1 MMNAIWKSNVGKLF
15 LGGCGTQLGAVFAL
29 ATLAGVF
36 LVCSVCAVSSALT
49 VALAQQGVVLPAN
62 ATAETLPMQEAGVA
76 PSGEAE
82 ALRAEITSLVGQV
95 ESLKAR
101 AASQP
106 AASTP
111 QPLQPKPF
119 AIALQPGVNLRSG
132 PGASYYRVGSLPLGR
147 RVEIVGR
154 NQDSSWWLVAAPEGL
169 AWVSANYV
177 TAYDVGDTLPVVSIP
192 ALLVWPTPLPGQAA
206 PLAAQ
211 PASIA
216 AQPASGAGPLPPAT
230 PSTSIPL
237 LPCGTPTA
245 TAAQGGVFVEDTEGF
260 KQLRKKLSYPPIS
273 ASFSPQ
279 GDQIALTEGIKLY
292 LITTDSFHGQ
302 TLMSENGIIKPAGSI
317 VWSPDGQYLAVVV
330 EKLNCKTCRSVV
342 LVRIADASL
351 FFLQTPNNLTGDEPR
366 WTQDGRLLI
375 NVHPGEPAQGTT
387 YVYDLEGKGQV
398 AAGTF
403 ALSSSHEGQQWF
415 PWRPG
420 RTWQAGVAERP
431 DAYNAD

>member
-1 MMNAIWKSNVGKLF
+1 MMNTIWKSNLGKLF
-15 LGGCGTQLGAVFAL
+15 LGGCGTQLGAVFTL

-36 LVCSVCAVSSALT
+36 LVCSVCAASGALT
-49 VALAQQGVVLPAN
+49 AALAQQSVVLPAA
-62 ATAETLPMQEAGVA
+62 ATAEAPPMPEAGVA
-76 PSGEAE
+76 PTGEAE

-95 ESLKAR
+95 ESLRAK

-106 AASTP
+106 APSA
-111 QPLQPKPF
+111 PLPPQPKPF
-119 AIALQPGVNLRSG
+119 AIALQSGVNLRSG
-132 PGASYYRVGSLPLGR
+132 PGASYYRVGVLPLGT

-154 NQDSSWWLVAAPEGL
+154 NQDSSWWLVSAPEGL
-169 AWVSANYV
+169 AWVSATYV

-192 ALLVWPTPLPGQAA
+192 ALLVWPTPLPGQPA
-206 PLAAQ
+206 PLPAQ
-211 PASIA
+211 PA
-216 AQPASGAGPLPPAT
+216 PAT
-230 PSTSIPL
+230 EPVPVTPNTSSPA

-245 TAAQGGVFVEDTEGF
+245 IAAQIGLFVEDTEGF
-260 KQLRKKLSYPPIS
+260 KQLRKQLSYPPIS

-292 LITTDSFHGQ
+292 LITTDSFNGRI
-302 TLMSENGIIKPAGSI
+302 LMSENGIIKPAAGI
-317 VWSPDGQYLAVVV
+317 AWSPDGQYLAVVV

-342 LVRIADASL
+342 LVHVSDATL

-375 NVHPGEPAQGTT
+375 NVYPVDPAQGTA
-387 YVYDLEGKGQV
+387 YVYDLEGKGVV
-398 AAGTF
+398 ATGTLV
-403 ALSSSHEGQQWF
+403 LSASSYGQKWF

-420 RTWQAGVAERP
+420 RTWQAGVSERA

>member
-1 MMNAIWKSNVGKLF
+1 MMNTFWKSNLGKLF

-29 ATLAGVF
+29 ATLAGIF
-36 LVCSVCAVSSALT
+36 LICSTCAVSSALT
-49 VALAQQGVVLPAN
+49 AALAQQGVVLPAG
-62 ATAETLPMQEAGVA
+62 ATAEALPTQEAGVA
-76 PSGEAE
+76 PTEE
-82 ALRAEITSLVGQV
+82 DELLRAEITSLVGQV
-95 ESLKAR
+95 ESLKAK

-106 AASTP
+106 APSTP
-111 QPLQPKPF
+111 VPPQPKPF
-119 AIALQPGVNLRSG
+119 AIALQSGVNLRSG
-132 PGASYYRVGSLPLGR
+132 PGVSYYRVGTLPLGR
-147 RVEIVGR
+147 RVEIMGR

-192 ALLVWPTPLPGQAA
+192 ALLVWPTPLPGQPASS
-206 PLAAQ
+206 AAQ
-211 PASIA
+211 PAS
-216 AQPASGAGPLPPAT
+216 SAGSPPPAA
-230 PSTSIPL
+230 PAGSAPV

-245 TAAQGGVFVEDTEGF
+245 TAAQGGVFVEESEGF

-273 ASFSPQ
+273 AAFSPQ
-279 GDQIALTEGIKLY
+279 GDQVALTEGIKLY
-292 LITTDSFHGQ
+292 LITTDSFNGRI
-302 TLMSENGIIKPAGSI
+302 LMSENGIIKPAGSI

-342 LVRIADASL
+342 LVRVSDATL

-375 NVHPGEPAQGTT
+375 NVYPSDPAQGKA
-387 YVYDLEGKGQV
+387 YVYDLEGQGQV

-403 ALSSSHEGQQWF
+403 ALSSSHEGQMWF

-420 RTWQAGVAERP
+420 RIWQAGVTERA
-431 DAYNAD
+431 DSYNAD

>member
-1 MMNAIWKSNVGKLF
+1 MMNTIWKSNLGKLF

-29 ATLAGVF
+29 ATLASIF
-36 LVCSVCAVSSALT
+36 LVCSACAVSSALT
-49 VALAQQGVVLPAN
+49 AALAQQGVVLPAN
-62 ATAETLPMQEAGVA
+62 ATAEALPTEAAGVA
-76 PSGEAE
+76 PTEE
-82 ALRAEITSLVGQV
+82 VELLRAEITSLVGQV
-95 ESLKAR
+95 ESLQAK
-101 AASQP
+101 AASQS

-111 QPLQPKPF
+111 LPLQPKPF
-119 AIALQPGVNLRSG
+119 AIALQSGVNLRSG

-147 RVEIVGR
+147 RVEIMGR

-192 ALLVWPTPLPGQAA
+192 ALLVWPTPLPGQPT
-206 PLAAQ
+206 PLSAQ
-211 PASIA
+211 PAPS
-216 AQPASGAGPLPPAT
+216 AGPLPAT
-230 PSTSIPL
+230 PAPSAPL
-237 LPCGTPTA
+237 LPCGTPTE

-260 KQLRKKLSYPPIS
+260 KQLRKQLSRPPIS

-292 LITTDSFHGQ
+292 LVTPDSLHGQ
-302 TLMSENGIIKPAGSI
+302 ILMSENGIIKPAGGI

-330 EKLNCKTCRSVV
+330 EELNCKTCRSVV
-342 LVRIADASL
+342 LVRISDASL
-351 FFLQTPNNLTGDEPR
+351 FFLRTPNNLTGDEPR

-375 NVHPGEPAQGTT
+375 NVNPGEPAQGTT
-387 YVYDLEGKGQV
+387 YVYDLNGQGEV
-398 AAGTF
+398 AAGIF
-403 ALSSSHEGQQWF
+403 VLSSSQEGQKWL

-420 RTWQAGVAERP
+420 RTWQAGVSERP

>member
-1 MMNAIWKSNVGKLF
+1 MMNAIWKSNLGKLF

-29 ATLAGVF
+29 ATLVGLV

-49 VALAQQGVVLPAN
+49 AALAQQGVVLPAS
-62 ATAETLPMQEAGVA
+62 ATVEALPPQEAGAA
-76 PSGEAE
+76 PTGEAE
-82 ALRAEITSLVGQV
+82 LLRAEIASLVGQV
-95 ESLKAR
+95 ESLKAK

-111 QPLQPKPF
+111 LPPQPPKPF

-132 PGASYYRVGSLPLGR
+132 PGASYYRVGTLPLGR
-147 RVEIVGR
+147 RVEIMGR

-169 AWVSANYV
+169 AWVSASYV
-177 TAYDVGDTLPVVSIP
+177 TVYDVGDTLPVVSIP
-192 ALLVWPTPLPGQAA
+192 ALLVWPTPLPGQPAS
-206 PLAAQ
+206 LAAQ
-211 PASIA
+211 PAPSA
-216 AQPASGAGPLPPAT
+216 GPPPASAQPPFGT
-230 PSTSIPL
+230 PVTSTPL

-245 TAAQGGVFVEDTEGF
+245 TAAQAGVFVEDSEGF
-260 KQLRKKLSYPPIS
+260 KQLRKQLSYPPVS

-292 LITTDSFHGQ
+292 LITSDSFNGQ
-302 TLMSENGIIKPAGSI
+302 ILMSENGIIKPAGGL

-342 LVRIADASL
+342 LVRISDASL

-387 YVYDLEGKGQV
+387 YVYDLEGRGEV

-403 ALSSSHEGQQWF
+403 TLSSSHEGQKWL

>member
-1 MMNAIWKSNVGKLF
+1 MMNAIWKSNLGKLF
-15 LGGCGTQLGAVFAL
+15 LGSCGTQLGAVFAL

-36 LVCSVCAVSSALT
+36 LVCSVCAASSALT
-49 VALAQQGVVLPAN
+49 AALAQPGVVLPAN
-62 ATAETLPMQEAGVA
+62 ATVEALPIQEAGIA
-76 PSGEAE
+76 PTSEAE
-82 ALRAEITSLVGQV
+82 SLRAEITSLVGQV
-95 ESLKAR
+95 ESLKAK

-106 AASTP
+106 AVSTP
-111 QPLQPKPF
+111 VPVQPKPF

-132 PGASYYRVGSLPLGR
+132 PGASYYRVGTLPLGT
-147 RVEIVGR
+147 RVEIMGR

-177 TAYDVGDTLPVVSIP
+177 TAYDVGDKLPMVSIP
-192 ALLVWPTPLPGQAA
+192 ALLVWPTPLPGQLA
-206 PLAAQ
+206 P
-211 PASIA
+211 IA
-216 AQPASGAGPLPPAT
+216 AQPASSAGSLPSASAQPPFGT
-230 PSTSIPL
+230 PSASTSL
-237 LPCGTPTA
+237 VPCGTPTA

-260 KQLRKKLSYPPIS
+260 KQLRKKLSYPPIA

-279 GDQIALTEGIKLY
+279 GNRIALTEGIKLY
-292 LITTDSFHGQ
+292 LITTDSFNGQ
-302 TLMSENGIIKPAGSI
+302 ILMSENGIIKPAGNI

-330 EKLNCKTCRSVV
+330 EKLNCTTCRSVV
-342 LVRIADASL
+342 LVRISDDTL

-375 NVHPGEPAQGTT
+375 NVYPNDPAQGTA

-403 ALSSSHEGQQWF
+403 ALSSSHEGQKWF

-420 RTWQAGVAERP
+420 RIWQAGVTERP

>member
-1 MMNAIWKSNVGKLF
+1 MMNTLWKSNLGKLF

-29 ATLAGVF
+29 ATLAGIF
-36 LVCSVCAVSSALT
+36 LVCSTCVVSSALT
-49 VALAQQGVVLPAN
+49 AALAQQGVVLPAG
-62 ATAETLPMQEAGVA
+62 ATAEALPTQEVGVA
-76 PSGEAE
+76 PTGEVE
-82 ALRAEITSLVGQV
+82 LLRAEITSLVGQV
-95 ESLKAR
+95 ESLKAK

-111 QPLQPKPF
+111 VPLRPKPF
-119 AIALQPGVNLRSG
+119 AIALQSGVNLRSG
-132 PGASYYRVGSLPLGR
+132 PGASYYRVGTLPLGR
-147 RVEIVGR
+147 RAEIMGR

-169 AWVSANYV
+169 AWVSADYV

-192 ALLVWPTPLPGQAA
+192 ALLVWPTPLPGQPA
-206 PLAAQ
+206 PPAAQ
-211 PASIA
+211 PAS
-216 AQPASGAGPLPPAT
+216 SAGPLPAT
-230 PSTSIPL
+230 PSASAPP

-245 TAAQGGVFVEDTEGF
+245 TAAQGGVFVEDAEGF
-260 KQLRKKLSYPPIS
+260 KQLRKQLSYPPIS

-292 LITTDSFHGQ
+292 LVTTDSFHGQ
-302 TLMSENGIIKPAGSI
+302 ILMSENGIIKPAGSI

-330 EKLNCKTCRSVV
+330 EKLNCRTCRSVV
-342 LVRIADASL
+342 LVRLSDDSL

-387 YVYDLEGKGQV
+387 YVYDLEGRGEV
-398 AAGTF
+398 ATGTF
-403 ALSSSHEGQQWF
+403 ALSSSHEGQKWF